1 MDSPQVRNAIQLT
14 GLERSD
20 GALKGRVDSAIRR
33 LIRPAR
39 GAGWVLGIFDSDED
53 LVEFAVSGSQVNR
66 RSALAMLCT
75 IPLPETPGSV
85 TLKVTGDDGKLAPCL
100 RAATTVDDRRSLV
113 FVVLRPHTT
122 DKAWSRV
129 AHGLQAAVRQ
139 MADVIAAEATSEIE
153 EQRALLS
160 FRNGHPGFFLL
171 TPEFEVAFE
180 WHPAD
185 PNSIELA
192 ELVAPAGGHL
202 PALLERAVRRL
213 TRSWDFSQ
221 IETCVAATAYPIPGL
236 ALRVAPMR
244 GAGILIGVFLEPYAG
259 RHPIDHTAT
268 MFRLSPRER
277 QVLYALLDGHSVA
290 DIAAILKLAE
300 STVNDHIARLIVKT
314 NAHNRIEMAAILL
327 GWPSV
332 RSGMLSPYAEKRE
345 SNNGSSSQIEDT
357 EAKPRTRA
365 SWRYKIAARSTPT

>member
-1 MDSPQVRNAIQLT
+1 MDGSQVNTAIAST

-75 IPLPETPGSV
+75 IPLPTPGSV
-85 TLKVTGDDGKLAPCL
+85 TLKVTGDDGKLAASL
-100 RAATTVDDRRSLV
+100 RAATAVDHDRSLV

-129 AHGLQAAVRQ
+129 AHGLQATVRQ
-139 MADVIAAEATSEIE
+139 MAEVIAAETTSEIE

-180 WHPAD
+180 WYPAD
-185 PNSIELA
+185 PASIDLA

-268 MFRLSPRER
+268 TFRLSPRER

-327 GWPSV
+327 GWPTV

-345 SNNGSSSQIEDT
+345 PNNGSSSQIEGT
-357 EAKPRTRA
+357 EAKPPTRT
-365 SWRYKIAARSTPT
+365 SWRYKIAARSTPS